1 MNVDEI
7 PDDDSM
13 MRFNSKDRYSIT
25 LFSKK
30 WPPTHYPKNPI
41 LGILM
46 DFHSGFFSIPNF
58 LFSFFL
64 YFGDFLFSL

>member
-13 MRFNSKDRYSIT
+13 MRFNSKDRYFIT

-30 WPPTHYPKNPI
+30 K
-41 LGILM
+41 LR
-46 DFHSGFFSIPNF
+46 FQKFGFFFTSVFKVLNF
-58 LFSFFL
+58 WGFE
-64 YFGDFLFSL
+64 D